1 MEYFGISLHS
11 KVLAE
16 AVKVGMIL
24 LKSQAESD
32 KRTEK
37 KQTNHP
43 VQHSAILFG
52 GRL

>member
-16 AVKVGMIL
+16 AVKVGTIL

-32 KRTEK
+32 KRTGK
-37 KQTNHP
+37 KQPCTA